1 MAGISGYD
9 SSSVS
14 TLFSSIGSTES
25 NSFASD
31 MLGISYTDY
40 ASLKNG
46 SYRKLV
52 SAYYTK
58 VEKDNN
64 SYSSSATKDSKQT
77 LTSIKDAAGDLK
89 DSASVLLNKG
99 KDSLIK
105 TKTDEMGNSYID
117 YDTDAVYKAVKNFVD
132 DYNSMLDA
140 AAESDTTSI
149 LRAAKSMVSFS
160 EANARSLSAVGITIG
175 SDNKLSIDED
185 KFKSASK
192 ARVQSLFQS
201 TGGYAYQV
209 NAKATSISS
218 YATDQAKKASD
229 SSISESY
236 KSSLK
241 STSTSKDSTKTLGVI
256 EDAAEDAK
264 KSLSALRTTGTK
276 SLFNYETKTDE
287 NGKTVKVYDTDG
299 IYKAVKSFLKDYNT
313 LVNKAEDSNTQSI
326 LQARKTMINYA
337 SSYKSALA
345 AVGITIDSDNEL
357 SIDEEKFKAADMS
370 KVKALFQDKNN
381 FGEQIEGQI
390 TKIDTYA
397 EKEATKS
404 NTYSDSGSY
413 TYNYNSGDW
422 YNSIV

>member
-9 SSSVS
+9 SSSIS

-209 NAKATSISS
+209 NAKASSISS

>member
-1 MAGISGYD
+1 
-9 SSSVS
+9 
-14 TLFSSIGSTES
+14 
-25 NSFASD
+25 

-209 NAKATSISS
+209 NAKASSISS